1 MATPYN
7 YKGNNKSH
15 VPKIPKSVYIT
26 VGSIVA
32 LLVLFVGAGASYTWY
47 TGQHSDEA
55 VSAAEA
61 PAQTTP
67 VPKHEPLKPAA
78 NAKASASVQSLT
90 SPIAPGMNASVTIK
104 TTPTASCKIVVEYN
118 KVASQDSGLGPK
130 TADEYGIVSWTWTVE
145 KTAPLGKWPVT
156 VTCEYNTRSAVV
168 VGDLEVVA
176 KVDQQQ

>member
-7 YKGNNKSH
+7 YRGNNKSR

-26 VGSIVA
+26 VGSILA
-32 LLVLFVGAGASYTWY
+32 LLVLFVGAGAAYTWY

-61 PAQTTP
+61 TPAEVTP
-67 VPKHEPLKPAA
+67 VPKHEPMKPAA

-90 SPIAPGMNASVTIK
+90 SPVAPGSNVSVTIK
-104 TTPTASCKIVVEYN
+104 TTPTATCKIVVEYN

-130 TADEYGIVSWTWTVE
+130 TADEYGIVSWTWTVD

-156 VTCEYNTRSAVV
+156 VTCEYNTKSAVV
-168 VGDLEVVA
+168 VGDLEVAAV
-176 KVDQQQ
+176 KDQQ